1 MQIKRSISVILTAVL
16 LCMAILMTS
25 CDALSVKKVEEDP
38 TEQLMSS
45 TSSTA
50 TNVVNS
56 ISPLDP
62 VKAALKK
69 GLFEISYSNDE
80 IGNIS
85 NRFYIDA
92 EAKKA
97 ADIASVEL
105 MGEKIDLGIYG
116 ADSKLAVSSSLLG
129 DSAYGFDF
137 TTLAEDARTPNF
149 GLLSALHTVRPKL
162 RSAISSTRS
171 PDFPKRK
178 MRSKRIL
185 RISRRKSRRSST
197 RPMFPY
203 PRIRFPSAVRISK
216 PSSLTMNSARTP

>member
-129 DSAYGFDF
+129 DSA
-137 TTLAEDARTPNF
+137 
-149 GLLSALHTVRPKL
+149 
-162 RSAISSTRS
+162 
-171 PDFPKRK
+171 
-178 MRSKRIL
+178 
-185 RISRRKSRRSST
+185 
-197 RPMFPY
+197 
-203 PRIRFPSAVRISK
+203 
-216 PSSLTMNSARTP
+216 

>member
-137 TTLAEDARTPNF
+137 TTLAEDAKNSEF
-149 GLLSALHTVRPKL
+149 WALVGTTYSEL

-178 MRSKRIL
+178 MRSKRVL
-185 RISRRKSRRSST
+185 RISRRKSRKSST

-203 PRIRFPSAVRISK
+203 PRIRFPSAVRMSR

>member
-69 GLFEISYSNDE
+69 VFS
-80 IGNIS
+80 
-85 NRFYIDA
+85 
-92 EAKKA
+92 
-97 ADIASVEL
+97 
-105 MGEKIDLGIYG
+105 
-116 ADSKLAVSSSLLG
+116 
-129 DSAYGFDF
+129 
-137 TTLAEDARTPNF
+137 
-149 GLLSALHTVRPKL
+149 
-162 RSAISSTRS
+162 RS
-171 PDFPKRK
+171 PTQT
-178 MRSKRIL
+178 MRSEIFRTD
-185 RISRRKSRRSST
+185 ST
-197 RPMFPY
+197 
-203 PRIRFPSAVRISK
+203 
-216 PSSLTMNSARTP
+216 